1 MSSKLAPTALPTPPR
16 EYDTGYMDRLVKQI
30 ALEFTKS
37 RAVTPITCGSD
48 LSGEAG
54 FPISGLTIVNVPTDP
69 DVIANLPYWSV
80 WCDTSA
86 DNVLKI
92 KLPPP

>member
-1 MSSKLAPTALPTPPR
+1 MSSKLTPTALPTPPR
-16 EYDTGYMDRLVKQI
+16 EYDVGYMDRLVKQI

-54 FPISGLTIVNVPTDP
+54 FLISGLTIINVPTSP
-69 DVIANLPYWSV
+69 TGLPSGSV
-80 WCDTSA
+80 WSDGGI
-86 DNVLKI
+86 LKI
-92 KLPPP
+92 VS

>member
-1 MSSKLAPTALPTPPR
+1 MSSKLTPTALPTPPR
-16 EYDTGYMDRLVKQI
+16 EYNIGYMDRLVKQI

-54 FPISGLTIVNVPTDP
+54 YPISGLTIVNVPTSPTD
-69 DVIANLPYWSV
+69 LPSGSV
-80 WCDTSA
+80 WSDGGI
-86 DNVLKI
+86 LKI
-92 KLPPP
+92 VS

>member
-1 MSSKLAPTALPTPPR
+1 MSSKLTPTALPTPPR
-16 EYDTGYMDRLVKQI
+16 EYDVGYMDRLVRQI
-30 ALEFTKS
+30 ALEFNKS

-48 LSGEAG
+48 LSREAG
-54 FPISGLTIVNVPTDP
+54 YPISGLTIVNVPTDP

-92 KLPPP
+92 KLPP